1 MNISANNIIL
11 HSLYYNNEG
20 VLQCKMREG
29 ELPISPSIEKFLT
42 DLNQIIGW
50 VDQLT
55 EVDTEKVAPT
65 FSSFGA
71 EEGIKK
77 RGDIISDGG
86 YREDVISNAPK
97 SEEGFFL
104 VPKVID

>member
-1 MNISANNIIL
+1 MSVDIDNVKKIAKLSKISL
-11 HSLYYNNEG
+11 SENEI
-20 VLQCKMREG
+20 K
-29 ELPISPSIEKFLT
+29 KFLT

-65 FSSFGA
+65 FSSFGV

-77 RGDIISDGG
+77 RSDIVSDGG

>member
-1 MNISANNIIL
+1 MSVDIDNVKKIAKLSKISL
-11 HSLYYNNEG
+11 SVNE
-20 VLQCKMREG
+20 
-29 ELPISPSIEKFLT
+29 IEKFLT

-77 RGDIISDGG
+77 RSDIVSDGG

>member
-1 MNISANNIIL
+1 MSVDIDNVKKIAKLSKISL
-11 HSLYYNNEG
+11 KESEG
-20 VLQCKMREG
+20 K
-29 ELPISPSIEKFLT
+29 KFLI

-65 FSSFGA
+65 FSSFGVD
-71 EEGIKK
+71 EGIKK
-77 RGDIISDGG
+77 RSDIVNDGG

>member
-1 MNISANNIIL
+1 MSVDIDNVKKIAKLSTISL
-11 HSLYYNNEG
+11 KESEG
-20 VLQCKMREG
+20 K
-29 ELPISPSIEKFLT
+29 KFLT

-55 EVDTEKVAPT
+55 EVNTEEVAPT

-71 EEGIKK
+71 DEGIKK
-77 RGDIISDGG
+77 RSDTVNDGG

-97 SEEGFFL
+97 SDEGFFL

>member
-1 MNISANNIIL
+1 MSVNIDNVKKIAKLSKI
-11 HSLYYNNEG
+11 SLDDNEIKK
-20 VLQCKMREG
+20 L
-29 ELPISPSIEKFLT
+29 LT
-42 DLNQIIGW
+42 DLNQIIEW

-55 EVDTEKVAPT
+55 EVNTDEILPT

-71 EEGIKK
+71 DEGIKK
-77 RGDIISDGG
+77 RKDAVNDGG
-86 YREDVISNAPK
+86 YRKEVISNAPK

>member
-1 MNISANNIIL
+1 MSVDIDNVKKIAKLSKISL
-11 HSLYYNNEG
+11 SEYE
-20 VLQCKMREG
+20 
-29 ELPISPSIEKFLT
+29 IEKFLT

-50 VDQLT
+50 VDLLT
-55 EVDTEKVAPT
+55 EVDTEKVATT
-65 FSSFGA
+65 FSSFGS

>member
-1 MNISANNIIL
+1 MSVDIDNVKKIAKLSKISL
-11 HSLYYNNEG
+11 KESEG
-20 VLQCKMREG
+20 K
-29 ELPISPSIEKFLT
+29 KFLT

-55 EVDTEKVAPT
+55 EVDTEKVVPT
-65 FSSFGA
+65 FSSFGVD
-71 EEGIKK
+71 EGIKK
-77 RGDIISDGG
+77 RSDIVNDGG

-97 SEEGFFL
+97 PEEGFFL

>member
-1 MNISANNIIL
+1 MSVDIDNVKKIAKLSKISL
-11 HSLYYNNEG
+11 KDSEG
-20 VLQCKMREG
+20 K
-29 ELPISPSIEKFLT
+29 KFLT

-55 EVDTEKVAPT
+55 EVDTEKVVPT
-65 FSSFGA
+65 FSSFGVD
-71 EEGIKK
+71 EGIKK
-77 RGDIISDGG
+77 RSDIVNDGG

>member
-1 MNISANNIIL
+1 MSVDIDNVKKIAKLSKISL
-11 HSLYYNNEG
+11 SENE
-20 VLQCKMREG
+20 
-29 ELPISPSIEKFLT
+29 IEKFLT

-55 EVDTEKVAPT
+55 EVDTEKVTPT

-77 RGDIISDGG
+77 RSDIISDGG

>member
-1 MNISANNIIL
+1 MSVDIDNVRKIAKLSKISL
-11 HSLYYNNEG
+11 KESEG
-20 VLQCKMREG
+20 K
-29 ELPISPSIEKFLT
+29 KFLT

-55 EVDTEKVAPT
+55 EVDTEKVVPT
-65 FSSFGA
+65 FSSFGVD
-71 EEGIKK
+71 EGIKK
-77 RGDIISDGG
+77 RSDIVNDGG

>member
-1 MNISANNIIL
+1 MSVDIDNVKKIAKLSKISL
-11 HSLYYNNEG
+11 SENE
-20 VLQCKMREG
+20 
-29 ELPISPSIEKFLT
+29 IEKFLT

-55 EVDTEKVAPT
+55 EVDTEKVTPT

-77 RGDIISDGG
+77 RSDIISDGG
-86 YREDVISNAPK
+86 YRGDVISNAPK

>member
-1 MNISANNIIL
+1 MSVDIDNVKKIAKLSKISL
-11 HSLYYNNEG
+11 SENE
-20 VLQCKMREG
+20 
-29 ELPISPSIEKFLT
+29 IEKFLT

-55 EVDTEKVAPT
+55 EVDTEKVDPT

-77 RGDIISDGG
+77 RSDVISDGG

>member
-1 MNISANNIIL
+1 MSVDIDNVKKIAKLSKISL
-11 HSLYYNNEG
+11 SENE
-20 VLQCKMREG
+20 
-29 ELPISPSIEKFLT
+29 IEKFLT

-55 EVDTEKVAPT
+55 EVDTEKVTPT

-77 RGDIISDGG
+77 RSDVISDGG

>member
-1 MNISANNIIL
+1 MCI
-11 HSLYYNNEG
+11 
-20 VLQCKMREG
+20 R
-29 ELPISPSIEKFLT
+29 
-42 DLNQIIGW
+42 DR

-55 EVDTEKVAPT
+55 EVDTEKVVPT
-65 FSSFGA
+65 FSSFGVD
-71 EEGIKK
+71 EGIKK
-77 RGDIISDGG
+77 RSDIVNDGG

>member
-1 MNISANNIIL
+1 MSVDIDNVKKIAKLSKISL
-11 HSLYYNNEG
+11 SENEI
-20 VLQCKMREG
+20 K
-29 ELPISPSIEKFLT
+29 KFLT

-65 FSSFGA
+65 FSSFGV

-77 RGDIISDGG
+77 RSDIMKKIILLMLLGFIYG
-86 YREDVISNAPK
+86 NQIKPEMIPYR
-97 SEEGFFL
+97 
-104 VPKVID
+104 